1 MELKKTM
8 TKDIKEGIIITLH
21 QMESTKRKIF
31 FFNLRNFELHQ
42 RGSTVDINRQ
52 KIYLEDTLIKIMQNG
67 EKRMGENGQVSGKC
81 GRSLSTLICIMG
93 VSDEGKE
100 KNRKI
105 IRRNND

>member
-1 MELKKTM
+1 
-8 TKDIKEGIIITLH
+8 
-21 QMESTKRKIF
+21 
-31 FFNLRNFELHQ
+31 
-42 RGSTVDINRQ
+42 
-52 KIYLEDTLIKIMQNG
+52 MQNG

-81 GRSLSTLICIMG
+81 GRSLSTLTCTMG